1 MFKRKRSY
9 RLYVSGELVA
19 QGDADFLAE
28 ILQVKPDTL
37 QHYGYAKSCPPYIK
51 LEPLPM
57 MYTCKKTMLTI
68 DELESSLGVD
78 RHRIWMAISGG
89 KAICGHMVRKYEYPN
104 ERLVPDARVREMTA
118 SERASIRKGKAGVK

>member
-19 QGDADFLAE
+19 QGDAPFLAE
-28 ILQVKPDTL
+28 ILRVKPDTL

-51 LEPLPM
+51 LEPLPS
-57 MYTCKKTMLTI
+57 MYICKKTMLTI

-78 RHRIWMAISGG
+78 RHRIWMAVSDG
-89 KAICGHMVRKYEYPN
+89 KAIRGHMVRKYEYPN
-104 ERLVPDARVREMTA
+104 QHLVPVERTREMVA
-118 SERASIRKGKAGVK
+118 SAKAAVRNAR